1 MLQPAKV
8 KYRKQQ
14 KGRMRGSAI
23 RGSTLSFGD
32 YGLKAVDCGRLT
44 SRQIEAA
51 RISMTRF
58 VKRAGKVWTRAFPD
72 KPVTRKPAET
82 RMGGGKGGV
91 EYWAAVIKPGKILY
105 EMEGVTEAVARE
117 AFRLASHKLPIKTK
131 FIQREKG
138 L

>member
-91 EYWAAVIKPGKILY
+91 EYWAAVIRPGKILY